1 MSRRFFRPPDSFAI
15 AALLTVAVG
24 LGPLATDLYLPSLP
38 SIGAYFQASVAD
50 TQLTLSVFLIGFA
63 ASQLIYG
70 PLSDRFGRR
79 PVMLAGFTIFA
90 AASVLCALA
99 PSMELLIIGR
109 FLQALGVCGGPV
121 LGRAVVRDVYG
132 PDRAARVLSY
142 MATAMALG
150 PALGLLLGGVLETQ
164 FGWRAAF
171 WALFGVGLFLLA
183 AVGLT
188 LPETNRH
195 RDPSATRPDRILR
208 NFGTLLTHQ
217 SYIGFALIVA
227 FSYAGIFAFIS
238 GSPFVLMRAM
248 GLSPTAYSLYSAAV
262 ISAYMVGAFISG
274 RFALRLGQERLIA
287 MGVALGIL
295 SAGSGLVFA
304 WLGIMTLPTV
314 LLPLAGYLLAAG
326 LMLSN
331 AIAGALRHYPHMAG
345 SASSLIGFI
354 QMGSA
359 ALLGVGIGHLDDGT
373 SLPMAAANALS
384 GLIVLL
390 AYVGLV
396 LPGLAK
402 DRRRRALSDRA
413 AYATPEKS

>member
-1 MSRRFFRPPDSFAI
+1 MSRRSFRPPDSFGI

-24 LGPLATDLYLPSLP
+24 LGPLSTDLYLPSLP
-38 SIGAYFQASVAD
+38 SIGTYFGASVAE

-90 AASVLCALA
+90 LASVLCALA
-99 PSMELLIIGR
+99 PSMDLLIAGR

-132 PDRAARVLSY
+132 PERAARVLSY

-164 FGWRAAF
+164 FGWRASF
-171 WALFGVGLFLLA
+171 WALMGVGLFLLV

-188 LPETNRH
+188 LPETNRY
-195 RDPSATRPDRILR
+195 RDPTATRPGRILR

-217 SYIGFALIVA
+217 SYLGFALIVA
-227 FSYAGIFAFIS
+227 FGYAGIFSFIS
-238 GSPFVLMRAM
+238 GGPFVLMGGL

-262 ISAYMVGAFISG
+262 ISAYMAGAFLSG
-274 RFALRLGQERLIA
+274 RFALRLGQDRLIRL
-287 MGVALGIL
+287 GVILGFL
-295 SAGSGLVFA
+295 SAGCGLVFA
-304 WLGIMTLPTV
+304 WLGIMTLASV

-326 LMLSN
+326 LVLSN

-359 ALLGVGIGHLDDGT
+359 ALLGVGLGHLDDGT
-373 SLPMAAANALS
+373 SLPMAGANAFSAL
-384 GLIVLL
+384 VVTL
-390 AYVGLV
+390 AYLCLV

-402 DRRRRALSDRA
+402 DRQRPPLTARAEYARPDR
-413 AYATPEKS
+413 S